1 MFVAL
6 SEKIPRKYFSD
17 FHIQLNIQE
26 SNFLKYSYQ
35 FHYDIKGAILSVLDH
50 VSPPK
55 INWMWNEKCCQYI
68 LKHFSSPG
76 VLVEG

>member
-55 INWMWNEKCCQYI
+55 IN
-68 LKHFSSPG
+68 
-76 VLVEG
+76 